1 MTVPSTSLEQ
11 LPAGRDENPLAADL
25 ERVVALAE
33 RDWRALAGA
42 RILLTGGTGFF
53 GTWIVEAFVRAN
65 RRYGL
70 GACLHVLSRNPA
82 AFLGKL
88 PHLAAEPSL
97 DFLCGDIRSI
107 PWPSGGCTHVI
118 HAATATSG
126 PVATGDPEE
135 TYSVITEGTHHVLRL
150 CREHGTKRCLLVSSG
165 AVYGRQPS
173 EITHLP
179 ETFFGGPDPTAPSLA
194 YGEGKRAAELL
205 AGIYSQQYGVETPIA
220 RCFAFVG
227 PHLPLDVHFAVGNFI
242 RDVLAGHSVEIK
254 GDGTPRRSYL
264 HPSDLVI
271 WLLAILVRGRGG
283 RAYNVGSDDDRSIR
297 EMAEAVIKAGVE
309 LWPDRP
315 RCDLTVA
322 GVPTPGAGVLAYVP
336 SCARAR
342 EELDLP
348 EIIPLHEAILSTLR
362 FHTRQDFQT
371 AAAN

>member
-1 MTVPSTSLEQ
+1 MKPPFMPQ
-11 LPAGRDENPLAADL
+11 GWGPGHRDENPLAAELD
-25 ERVVALAE
+25 RIVVLAE
-33 RDWRALAGA
+33 RDWRSLTGA

-65 RRYGL
+65 RLYRL
-70 GACLHVLSRNPA
+70 GARLHVLSRNPA
-82 AFLGKL
+82 AFLRKF
-88 PHLAAEPSL
+88 PHLATEPSL
-97 DFLCGDIRSI
+97 EFPSGDIRAI
-107 PWPSGGCTHVI
+107 PWPSGGCTHVL

-126 PVATGDPEE
+126 PVAMGDPEE

-150 CREHGTKRCLLVSSG
+150 CREHGVKRCLLVTSG

-173 EITHLP
+173 GITHVP
-179 ETFFGGPDPTAPSLA
+179 ETFHGGPDQTSPAAA

-205 AGIYSQQYGVETPIA
+205 AGIYSQRYGVETPIA

-242 RDVLAGHSVEIK
+242 RDVLEGRTVAIK

-271 WLLAILVRGRGG
+271 WLLAILVRGQGG
-283 RAYNVGSDDDRSIR
+283 RAYNVGSEDDRSIR
-297 EMAEAVIKAGVE
+297 EMAEAVVRAGAE

-315 RCDLTVA
+315 ACDIVVA
-322 GVPTPGAGVLAYVP
+322 GSPQPGASIERYVP
-336 SCARAR
+336 SCERAR
-342 EELDLP
+342 SELDLP

-362 FHTRQDFQT
+362 FHTST
-371 AAAN
+371 

>member
-1 MTVPSTSLEQ
+1 MTVPSTSAVKR
-11 LPAGRDENPLAADL
+11 PAGWDENPLAADL
-25 ERVVALAE
+25 ERIVRLAE
-33 RDWRALAGA
+33 RDWRSLSGA

-53 GTWIVEAFVRAN
+53 GTWIVETFVRAN
-65 RRYGL
+65 RHYGL
-70 GACLHVLSRNPA
+70 GARLHVLSRNPS
-82 AFLGKL
+82 AFLGKF
-88 PHLAAEPSL
+88 PHLAAESSL
-97 DFLCGDIRSI
+97 DFVSGDIRSI

-150 CREHGTKRCLLVSSG
+150 CREHGVKRCLLVSSG
-165 AVYGRQPS
+165 AVYGWQPS
-173 EITHLP
+173 EMTHLP
-179 ETFFGGPDPTAPSLA
+179 ETFLGGPDPTAPSSA

-205 AGIYSQQYGVETPIA
+205 ASIFSQRYGVETPIA

-271 WLLAILVRGRGG
+271 WLLAILVRGQGG

-297 EMAEAVIKAGVE
+297 DIAEEVIRAGSEV
-309 LWPDRP
+309 WPDSP

-322 GVPTPGAGVLAYVP
+322 GMPTPGAGVQRYVP

-348 EIIPLHEAILSTLR
+348 GIIPLHEAILSTLR
-362 FHTRQDFQT
+362 FYARLDSQT
-371 AAAN
+371 AAVR